1 MKRTLIPLLAL
12 LWPAL
17 TGWGFSAAGAQP
29 RYDITQ
35 ATIVAEI
42 KPEDNR
48 LEAIADLR
56 LKILDKTNYI
66 SLRLNGNL
74 GVTDIED
81 EAGDPV
87 RFIQDDSDKFEVMLN
102 LVRPQEPGTEL
113 ALHFQ
118 YAGTFSQVE
127 YDFFKEL
134 GRSLHAL
141 INPEGVELPASALWF
156 PQNQDPFDR
165 SRYEIQ
171 VTLPTGLRPLTAGK
185 LTETIDSGLMKTYIF
200 QSEAEV
206 LPPTLL
212 AGRYQI
218 QEHQVGDLR
227 LEAWFL
233 SELPNRE
240 EIVKPYAELL
250 KHLQT
255 RWSYQPPGDRLRVVE
270 VSDKSREYFGMEG
283 AVFLTG
289 KEIAANVPETRTV
302 LRKFL
307 YQRWLYPLRLN
318 GPAEIWIT
326 EGLSQY
332 TAALYFL
339 ENKSSE
345 AFNDTMRL
353 LAVEAL
359 KYADSDPISLGY
371 RLGVGSEKYN
381 SVTVAKSAWVFHM
394 LRYLTGDD
402 KFAAILRELDQ
413 AGRTTGVDTK
423 ALLDITRSVTG
434 SDFEWF
440 FNQWVNSVDLPE
452 FQVEYIVYRQTK
464 GGFQTVG
471 KINQNIAVFQFPL
484 EIKFITKGIDELK
497 VVDVKGES
505 SRLNVETET
514 RPTRIVLDP
523 NFHILRRSGELE
535 IQVLLVKGDE
545 AFENGDFVSATDEYR
560 RAIERDPRNSLAYYK
575 LALVFYEQ
583 FNYNSA
589 QNTFRDAVNG
599 NQQPPW
605 VTALCYV
612 YMGKIFDVLGQR
624 QRALAEY
631 NKAINTNDDSR
642 GAVTEAQ
649 KYLNQPFTRKRTYLA
664 GEEPAPAGETPPPPA
679 PPGDSP
685 PEAAPPATPPE
696 PPQEAADPARQ
707 KQEEFKKTDDTPKTD
722 ENKSTDPDQK

>member
-1 MKRTLIPLLAL
+1 MKRTLIPLFVL

-17 TGWGFSAAGAQP
+17 AGAVSGAGGSQP

-35 ATIVAEI
+35 STIVVEV
-42 KPEDNR
+42 KPDDNR
-48 LEAIADLR
+48 LEALADIR

-74 GVTDIED
+74 GVTDIQD

-113 ALHFQ
+113 MLHFE
-118 YAGTFSQVE
+118 YGGTFSQVE

-200 QSEAEV
+200 QSGADV

-218 QEHQVGDLR
+218 QEHQVDDLR

-233 SELPNRE
+233 TELPNRE
-240 EIVKPYAELL
+240 EIVKPYAALM
-250 KHLQT
+250 KYLQT
-255 RWSYQPPGDRLRVVE
+255 RWDYQPPGGMLRVVE

-289 KEIAANVPETRTV
+289 KEIAAKVPETRTV

-307 YQRWLYPLRLN
+307 YQHWLYPIRLN
-318 GPAEIWIT
+318 GPSEIWIA

-332 TAALYFL
+332 SAALYFL

-359 KYADSDPISLGY
+359 KYADAEPISLGY

-394 LRYLTGDD
+394 LRYLTGDE
-402 KFAAILRELDQ
+402 KFTAILRELDR
-413 AGRTTGVDTK
+413 AGRTTGLDAK
-423 ALLDITRSVTG
+423 ALLDITKSVTG
-434 SDFEWF
+434 NDYEWF
-440 FNQWVNSVDLPE
+440 INQWVNSVDLPE
-452 FQVEYIVYRQTK
+452 FQVEYIVYRLTK

-484 EIKFITKGIDELK
+484 ELKFVTKGIDEFK
-497 VVDVKGES
+497 TVDVKGES
-505 SRLNVETET
+505 SRLNIETET
-514 RPTRIVLDP
+514 RPTQIILDP

-545 AFENGDFVSATDEYR
+545 AFENGDFVTATDEFR
-560 RAIERDPRNSLAYYK
+560 RAIERDPRNSLAHFK

-631 NKAINTNDDSR
+631 NKAINSKDDSR

-664 GEEPAPAGETPPPPA
+664 GEEPPAAPGENAPEATPPAAGPDASPETVPPSA
-679 PPGDSP
+679 PPDPPTQPPGPPGDATE
-685 PEAAPPATPPE
+685 EA
-696 PPQEAADPARQ
+696 
-707 KQEEFKKTDDTPKTD
+707 KKTDDEK
-722 ENKSTDPDQK
+722 K